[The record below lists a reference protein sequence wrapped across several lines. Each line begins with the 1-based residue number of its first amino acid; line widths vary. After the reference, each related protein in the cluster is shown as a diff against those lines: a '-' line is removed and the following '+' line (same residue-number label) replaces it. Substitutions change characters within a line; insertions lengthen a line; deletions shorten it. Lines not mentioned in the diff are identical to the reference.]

1 MEYGMIQKRRVVL
14 SIAVV
19 AAMAGSYV
27 LGRHHSDSPRG
38 GATVRRV
45 LYYVDPMHPGYK
57 SDKPGIAPDCGM
69 KLEPVFSDD
78 AGRTPTFF
86 AQLAPGAVS
95 IEAAKQQLLG
105 IRVAPVETSSG
116 SRAVRV
122 VGRVVPEDSRVYRL
136 NSGVDGFIKE
146 TFNDAV
152 GTQVKRDQKLATYYS
167 PDFLAVASGFL
178 AATERV

>member
-45 LYYVDPMHPGYK
+45 LYYVDPMHPSYK

-69 KLEPVFSDD
+69 KLEPVYADQ
-78 AGRTPTFF
+78 AANAAAIKTVALP
-86 AQLAPGAVS
+86 AGAVG
-95 IEAAKQQLLG
+95 INGDMQKLLG
-105 IRVAPVETSSG
+105 IRVAAVGRSG
-116 SRAVRV
+116 ANRVVRV
-122 VGRVVPEDSRVYRL
+122 VGRVAPEDTR
-136 NSGVDGFIKE
+136 I
-146 TFNDAV
+146 
-152 GTQVKRDQKLATYYS
+152 
-167 PDFLAVASGFL
+167 
-178 AATERV
+178 